1 MENKFDLPD
10 FQSNLASGLLS
21 LTVMQPIRA
30 GEYEIND
37 FFRGSYGLDVRL
49 LILRTLEEAS
59 YELCGAKALKEGR
72 EKRETLK

>member
-21 LTVMQPIRA
+21 LSVMQPIRA
-30 GEYEIND
+30 GEYEINE

-49 LILRTLEEAS
+49 LILRTLEEAA
-59 YELCGAKALKEGR
+59 YEMCGARALKEGR
-72 EKRETLK
+72 KKRDAQK